1 MAEFSRSA
9 STRRLSFCLLAL
21 ALAMATLVFLHF
33 SPGAMSFDSLHIL
46 AQARSGV
53 FEDGHPPLLA
63 AIWRL
68 VDRVVPGPAGM
79 LVLNL
84 ALFYGGL
91 LLIFRWAAHRYGY
104 VVCPFFVALG
114 LSPPVVG
121 ILGVIWIDITM
132 AGFFLGSIGVFLA
145 GYASTSRRTRLLSL
159 LLAVALATLALAVR
173 HNGVTGAFPL
183 LALFLLHQ
191 GRVRAP
197 LPRFIMAIGAAAGI
211 TLLLFVGTRMLSNWA
226 VDSPRH
232 LWRVGALYDIV
243 GVSYQERTYL
253 FYPDVVGDNSLENVY
268 KLYSPRSFTPLVVGE
283 QIHALPGQVRHK
295 GERFNL
301 AEANP
306 ELNQRLLANWWDV
319 IASHPRGYLTHRY
332 AVFDSLIS
340 RSPYGLWAPVFDT
353 IDPNQ
358 LGVPAR
364 TTRDSPYFDAVKSL
378 AMQSLVFVPGAY
390 LVVSLLAVLPTL
402 VFGLRRRNDA
412 LLLAAA
418 LYGSGLVHMI
428 GLFFLAASADFRYSH
443 WMIVTTTLGSVLV
456 LLELL
461 NAVQRWWVLRS
472 PTQGNRTI

>member
-1 MAEFSRSA
+1 MTEFAHGA
-9 STRRLSFCLLAL
+9 STRRLSLCLLAL

-33 SPGAMSFDSLHIL
+33 SPGAMSFDSFYIL

-68 VDRVVPGPAGM
+68 VERVVPGPAGM

-91 LLIFRWAAHRYGY
+91 LLVFRWAAHRYGY
-104 VVCPFFVALG
+104 VVAPVFVALG

-132 AGFFLGSIGVFLA
+132 AGFFLASIGVFLTGHGSA
-145 GYASTSRRTRLLSL
+145 RWRTRLLSL
-159 LLAVALATLALAVR
+159 LLSLTLATLGLAVR
-173 HNGVTGAFPL
+173 HNGAAGAFPL
-183 LALFLLHQ
+183 LALFLLYQ

-197 LPRFIMAIGAAAGI
+197 WLRFAMAIGAAAGI
-211 TLLLFVGTRMLSNWA
+211 TLLLFVGAKVLSNWA
-226 VDSPRH
+226 VDSHRH
-232 LWRVGALYDIV
+232 LWRSGALYDIA

-268 KLYSPRSFTPLVVGE
+268 KLYSPCSFTPLVVGE
-283 QIHALPGQVRHK
+283 QIHALPGQVTHK
-295 GERFNL
+295 GEPFHL
-301 AEANP
+301 SEANP
-306 ELNQRLLANWWDV
+306 ELNQRLLANWWEV
-319 IASHPRGYLTHRY
+319 IVRHPGGYLTHRY
-332 AVFDSLIS
+332 AVFNSLVS
-340 RSPYGLWAPVFDT
+340 RSPCGSWSPVFDR

-358 LGVPAR
+358 MGITER
-364 TTRDSPYFDAVKSL
+364 MTRDSAYFDAVKSL
-378 AMQSLVFVPGAY
+378 ALRSLVFVPGAY

-443 WMIVTTTLGSVLV
+443 WMIVTTTLGSGLV

-461 NAVQRWWVLRS
+461 NVVQRWWALRL
-472 PTQGNRTI
+472 PIQGNRMV